1 MKTNVGTRFQWT
13 SALLS
18 SLLVGPRFGRAKAG
32 TTHDFPVRP
41 ALFHAWLKAAFGIAL
56 IALASSG
63 CGAPAPLRGSPY
75 LGFTPREVVALGS
88 AHDRV
93 RWGGKILERTVDEN
107 TTCFQI
113 LAYRLDRHARP
124 WKTGGD
130 QGSFMACAPGSYD
143 ERVYEPG
150 RMVTVIGRLQY
161 SPRDGEERLVM
172 VRVETIYQWHGW
184 EGKWDLRSGCD

>member
-1 MKTNVGTRFQWT
+1 MAIT
-13 SALLS
+13 
-18 SLLVGPRFGRAKAG
+18 KA
-32 TTHDFPVRP
+32 V
-41 ALFHAWLKAAFGIAL
+41 L
-56 IALASSG
+56 IALACSG
-63 CGAPAPLRGSPY
+63 CGAPAPLRGGPY
-75 LGFTPREVVALGS
+75 LGLTPRELVALGS
-88 AHDRV
+88 AHERV
-93 RWGGKILERTVDEN
+93 RWGGKILERTVGEN

-150 RMVTVIGRLQY
+150 RMLTVVGRLQY
-161 SPRDGEERLVM
+161 QPSDGEKRLVL
-172 VRVETIYQWHGW
+172 VSAEKIYLWHGW